1 MMEFYFYL
9 ILNVNLGGFMK
20 KLLLMMLG
28 VLALGACTN
37 EENGLYGDALTRGE
51 TIESQY
57 QETVQYYV
65 GLLETNGVNTEN
77 KFEKDLLYGT
87 WECVD
92 ETAEI
97 YEDGKKV
104 NKKVYFI
111 DVKETPVDDVEKYNS
126 DFLVLSSKDG
136 LHQLAI
142 SDSINIFN
150 IEGGIIN
157 GYKNRWIYSHNHF
170 LSINCS
176 GTREEIRK
184 NYIEMMPWLLNDDLF
199 KKVTSY
205 LPLGLWGEII
215 ELSPERMLLKKVASI
230 YTKEPTIYNSYPF
243 TYIEQGMQ
251 KLSGDKSGIQAF
263 SVLEYRK
270 VKD

>member
-1 MMEFYFYL
+1 MRNIVL
-9 ILNVNLGGFMK
+9 TFMC
-20 KLLLMMLG
+20 LFFT
-28 VLALGACTN
+28 ACSN
-37 EENGLYGDALTRGE
+37 EENGLYDDALTRGE

-57 QETVQYYV
+57 QETIQYYV
-65 GLLETNGVNTEN
+65 GLLEANGVNTEN

-97 YEDGKKV
+97 YEDGEKV

-126 DFLVLSSKDG
+126 DFLVLSSRDG

-142 SDSINIFN
+142 SDSVNIFN
-150 IEGGIIN
+150 NEGEIIN
-157 GYKNRWIYSHNHF
+157 GHNNRWIYSHNHF
-170 LSINCS
+170 LAVNCS
-176 GTREEIRK
+176 ATREEIRK
-184 NYIEMMPWLLNDDLF
+184 TYLDMMPWLLNDDLF

-230 YTKEPTIYNSYPF
+230 YTKEPTVFDSYPF
-243 TYIEQGMQ
+243 TNIEQGIQ
-251 KLSGDKSGIQAF
+251 KLSEDKSGIHAF